1 MSNMLP
7 FCTAILLFRGK
18 VIASDGA
25 ATNFPLYRLQPN
37 FALQGRR
44 HKSVSSKRTSLP
56 GTAKNYCCDC
66 TYSRLIPR
74 IILHI
79 EYLAILY
86 WRAFQSYGLFKL
98 NHLNCVLAPRGTNEH
113 YRDSFEIMAIDST
126 YRRLSFHI
134 REKLLVARVLLSIIL
149 NKLPLPASLELEGFL
164 TVDRQDINYNN
175 IKSDNFCNLRESL
188 DDATSRKKKLETEPM
203 IDDATET

>member
-1 MSNMLP
+1 M
-7 FCTAILLFRGK
+7 
-18 VIASDGA
+18 
-25 ATNFPLYRLQPN
+25 
-37 FALQGRR
+37 
-44 HKSVSSKRTSLP
+44 
-56 GTAKNYCCDC
+56 
-66 TYSRLIPR
+66 
-74 IILHI
+74 
-79 EYLAILY
+79 
-86 WRAFQSYGLFKL
+86 
-98 NHLNCVLAPRGTNEH
+98 LAPRGTNEH

-149 NKLPLPASLELEGFL
+149 NKLPLPASLELEGLL